1 MTVSD
6 INKTHC
12 TGCCACMNMCPKNA
26 IQMVTDEEGFYVP
39 QINAEICVNCGKCY
53 SVCPGN
59 DDHYV
64 DESSTGYLVR
74 LKDSVHLKNSAS
86 GGAFVGIASHM
97 LKEYDA
103 LVVGAAIM
111 VDLSVKHIIIEST
124 EQLIKLQ
131 NSKYVQS
138 YVGNVYQQVRK
149 ALEDGRTVLFSGTPC
164 QIAGLYAVAPLKKRE
179 RLYTVDLV
187 CHGVPSP
194 ALLRRQIEMDSKSK
208 QGRVVDYRFRYK
220 NPNAESNSSYMMM
233 MMMMMRG
240 LPLVRRTAQDVYFN
254 LFMQGLDF
262 RESCYNC
269 KYANL
274 KRIGDFTVGDC
285 DSREF
290 YPYFHP
296 SESNSILLINS
307 KKAAHLWD
315 DFSVLFDFTE
325 LDVHREAEY
334 NHQLNHPFKRS
345 EQRDGIYEELL
356 NEEWSVIK
364 NKYAIPQSKID
375 RYKLLVLLN
384 TPAWV
389 RKILSMIRRRLKG

>member
-6 INKTHC
+6 IINTHC
-12 TGCCACMNMCPKNA
+12 TGCCACMNICSKNT
-26 IQMVTDEEGFYVP
+26 IQVVTDKEGFYVP
-39 QINAEICVNCGKCY
+39 QVNTKTCVNCGKCY
-53 SVCPGN
+53 SLCPENN
-59 DDHYV
+59 DHRV
-64 DESSTGYLVR
+64 DESLTGYIVR
-74 LKDSVHLKNSAS
+74 LKDNVYLKNSAS
-86 GGAFVGIASHM
+86 GGAFVGIASYM
-97 LKEYDA
+97 LKNYNA

-111 VDLSVKHIIIEST
+111 EDLTVKHIVIEST
-124 EQLIKLQ
+124 KQLIKLQ

-138 YVGNVYQQVRK
+138 YVGNVYQQVRRE
-149 ALEDGRTVLFSGTPC
+149 LENGRTVLFSGTPC
-164 QIAGLYAVAPLKKRE
+164 QIAGLYAVVPLNKRE

-194 ALLRRQIEMDSKSK
+194 ALLKRQIEMDSKSK

-233 MMMMMRG
+233 MMMMHG

-254 LFMQGLDF
+254 LFMQGMDF

-307 KKAAHLWD
+307 KKAAHLWN
-315 DFSVLFDFTE
+315 DFSILFDFTE

-334 NHQLNHPFKRS
+334 NHQLSYPFKRS
-345 EQRDGIYEELL
+345 EQRDRIYEELL
-356 NEEWSVIK
+356 NEKWSVIK
-364 NKYAIPQSKID
+364 NKYAVPQSKID

-384 TPAWV
+384 APAWV
-389 RKILSMIRRRLKG
+389 RKILLMIRRRLKE